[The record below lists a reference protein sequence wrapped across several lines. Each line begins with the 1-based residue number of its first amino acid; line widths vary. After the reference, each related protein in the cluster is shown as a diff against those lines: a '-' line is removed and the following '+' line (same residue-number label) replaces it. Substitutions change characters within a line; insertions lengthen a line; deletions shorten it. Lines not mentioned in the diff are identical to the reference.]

1 MDYLSN
7 IDNAKVEIVLN
18 SAKKN
23 KKNLS
28 KNDKFRE
35 LSIKKKGMY
44 IFVHPLLYDG

>member
-18 SAKKN
+18 NANKN

-28 KNDKFRE
+28 KNDKF
-35 LSIKKKGMY
+35 KKERARG
-44 IFVHPLLYDG
+44 GG